1 MREEVQSKK
10 GKEICYLIAIP
21 KRITSCI
28 CCNLLFDINGNVY
41 FKS

>member
-21 KRITSCI
+21 RVQE
-28 CCNLLFDINGNVY
+28 NY
-41 FKS
+41 FLYMLQFVV